1 MSDTTTKNEERP
13 LKGINA
19 VVTIDL
25 KIKMHPYGKL
35 FD

>member
-1 MSDTTTKNEERP
+1 MSDMTTRNEERP
-13 LKGINA
+13 LNSINA